1 MKISCYDVGMEVVI
15 MNELKLFKQR
25 VTRDGKRYTNL
36 YLVWE
41 YKGKLY
47 DVRIKPCFD
56 INYTVLLGVAEKQPS
71 TLEED
76 K

>member
-1 MKISCYDVGMEVVI
+1 

-25 VTRDGKRYTNL
+25 VNRDGKRYTNL

-41 YKGKLY
+41 YNGKLY

-56 INYTVLLGVAEKQPS
+56 KNYAVQLGVAEKQPS